1 MTCERRTSYTD
12 TAHTLHKQRE
22 REREFDTNG
31 ERESKTERER
41 ERERERSKSS
51 HCGEEAV
58 VGEDGSQGEVSSI
71 KSQTDGGYKSQVAQ
85 RQQIN
90 CYQLLFL
97 R

>member
-1 MTCERRTSYTD
+1 MKGEQAIRIQ
-12 TAHTLHKQRE
+12 HTHCTNTQRE
-22 REREFDTNG
+22 RERERVRHSWRK
-31 ERESKTERER
+31 REQDRER